1 MEIKE
6 TQPIRPLCLRI
17 KDAKTEIFASITN
30 SAQKNSIPYSILEL
44 IVSDALYQIQIGTK
58 NEMEQAKQIYEQ
70 QLAELQKS
78 QNKEDKNG

>member
-17 KDAKTEIFASITN
+17 KDTKAEIFASITN
-30 SAQKNSIPYSILEL
+30 SAQKNGIPYSILEL
-44 IVSDALYQIQIGTK
+44 IVSDALYQIQAGAK
-58 NEMEQAKQIYEQ
+58 NEIEQAKQMYDR

-78 QNKEDKNG
+78 QNKEEKNG